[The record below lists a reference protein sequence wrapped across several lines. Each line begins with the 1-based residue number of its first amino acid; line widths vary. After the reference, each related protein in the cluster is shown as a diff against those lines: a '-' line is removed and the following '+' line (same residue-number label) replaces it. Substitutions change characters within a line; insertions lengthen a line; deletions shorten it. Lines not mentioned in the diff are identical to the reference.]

1 MNKTKELSLN
11 GISIALIAVA
21 TMVIKVPV
29 PATEGYIHLGDS
41 MIYIVSIL
49 FGWKTGLIAGGLG
62 SALADLFSG
71 YAHWAFPT
79 LIIKGLEGLIIGKIA
94 YKTTQNTSLRI
105 KDIIAALTGGG
116 WMVLGYYLAG
126 VILTHSFA
134 VPLSSIPWNIIQAV
148 GGAIIAFPIIFAIIK
163 SNILKFLHN

>member
-11 GISIALIAVA
+11 GILIALVAIA
-21 TMVIKVPV
+21 TMAIKVPV

-41 MIYIVSIL
+41 MIYLASIL

-79 LIIKGLEGLIIGKIA
+79 LIIKGLEGLIIGKIVHQTA
-94 YKTTQNTSLRI
+94 RNTSLRI
-105 KDIIAALTGGG
+105 KDIIAAFIGGG

-126 VILTHSFA
+126 AVLTNSLI

-148 GGAIIAFPIIFAIIK
+148 GGAIIVFPIIFAIIK
-163 SNILKFLHN
+163 SNILDYLNN

>member
-11 GISIALIAVA
+11 GILIALVAIA
-21 TMVIKVPV
+21 TMAIKVPV

-41 MIYIVSIL
+41 MIYLASIL
-49 FGWKTGLIAGGLG
+49 FGWKIGLIAGGVG
-62 SALADLFSG
+62 SALADIFSG
-71 YAHWAFPT
+71 YAHWALPT

-94 YKTTQNTSLRI
+94 YKTAHNTSLRI
-105 KDIIAALTGGG
+105 KDIIAAFTGGG

-126 VILTHSFA
+126 AIITNSLV

-148 GGAIIAFPIIFAIIK
+148 GGAVIAFPIIFAIIK
-163 SNILKFLHN
+163 SNILDYLNN

>member
-1 MNKTKELSLN
+1 MDKTKELSLN
-11 GISIALIAVA
+11 GILIALVAIA
-21 TMVIKVPV
+21 TMIIKVPV

-41 MIYIVSIL
+41 MIYIASIL

-79 LIIKGLEGLIIGKIA
+79 LIVKGLEGLIIGKIA
-94 YKTTQNTSLRI
+94 YKTTQDTSLRI
-105 KDIIAALTGGG
+105 KDIAAAFIGGS

-126 VILTHSFA
+126 VILTNSFA
-134 VPLSSIPWNIIQAV
+134 VPLSSITWNIIQAI
-148 GGAIIAFPIIFAIIK
+148 GGAVIAFPIIFAIIK
-163 SNILKFLHN
+163 TNVLEFLHN